1 MVAGRAIPYFRLKY
15 KLTWNNAKIQSMLNE
30 KYKAR
35 LKVDGVFGPKT
46 IQAINNI
53 EDRHQLSY
61 LILQKLES
69 NITKI
74 TLKIIQLKKS
84 F

>member
-1 MVAGRAIPYFRLKY
+1 
-15 KLTWNNAKIQSMLNE
+15 MLNE